1 MHKVEIT
8 QDHHVTIHHTS
19 PTPGYRTLPGTV
31 VGMGPAELAY
41 LDLQARRWSN
51 NAIKYTSPVFS
62 KVMCEYQLVQ
72 LTKVIFSN
80 KTLKT

>member
-1 MHKVEIT
+1 MKMT
-8 QDHHVTIHHTS
+8 RDHHGTIHHTS

-31 VGMGPAELAY
+31 VGTGPAEQAY

-51 NAIKYTSPVFS
+51 NAIKYASLVSS
-62 KVMCEYQLVQ
+62 KAMCEYQLVQ